1 MPTSH
6 RALVVVLLALLLGV
20 AASGRSA
27 AQAPAPAPTIGVLT
41 TLTVKGDVQRADI
54 MKVMPNE
61 VRDTVKLYLDGKIQ
75 QWWARGDGR
84 GVVFILNCAS
94 VAEAKALTDTLPLS
108 RANYAT
114 FEYVA
119 LTPLTPLRM
128 LIAEPPGAPKH

>member
-6 RALVVVLLALLLGV
+6 RALVVVLLALVLGV

-41 TLTVKGDVQRADI
+41 TLTIKGDVQRGDI

-108 RANYAT
+108 RANYVT

-128 LIAEPPGAPKH
+128 LIAESPSAPKH